1 MPFMLIS
8 IFVFIIGT
16 IFGSFL
22 NVCIH
27 RLPREESIVWPGSK
41 CPACGKLIAWYDNIP
56 VFSFL
61 VLGGRCRSC
70 KIKISSRYWIIEILT
85 GCAYLW
91 IWFYFGLTLVAL
103 AAAILFSLLLV
114 AAVVDLEHQI
124 IPDEVSLGGLAVGF
138 LLSALIPALHREVI
152 WWRSL
157 IDSGIGLVAG
167 GGIIYLTGT
176 IGNLWLFWVRHLG
189 VQMRRNLYW
198 RKKLSRYRHMK
209 DSMGGGDVK
218 LLAMLGAFLG
228 WQKVLLVFF
237 LGPVLALPLGLFL
250 KFIRKKE
257 VIPFGPFLSLAGW
270 FVFLWGNQIINWYL
284 SGIGFID

>member
-8 IFVFIIGT
+8 IFVFLIGL

-27 RLPREESIVWPGSK
+27 RLPCEESIVWPGSR
-41 CPACGKLIAWYDNIP
+41 CPSCRTSIAWYDNIP
-56 VFSFL
+56 VLSFL
-61 VLGGRCRSC
+61 ALGGRCRSC
-70 KIKISSRYWIIEILT
+70 KTKISSRYWMIEILT

-91 IWFYFGLTLVAL
+91 IWFYFGLTLIAL

-114 AAVVDLEHQI
+114 AAAVDLEHQI

-167 GGIIYLTGT
+167 GGIIYATGVL
-176 IGNLWLFWVRHLG
+176 GNLVFR
-189 VQMRRNLYW
+189 
-198 RKKLSRYRHMK
+198 K

-228 WQKVLLVFF
+228 WQKVFLVFF
-237 LGPVLALPLGLFL
+237 FGPVLALPFGLFL
-250 KFIRKKE
+250 KFVKKE
-257 VIPFGPFLSLAGW
+257 EIIPYGPFLALAGW
-270 FVFLWGNQIINWYL
+270 LIFLWGDQLIAWYFNPL
-284 SGIGFID
+284 IQ